1 MVPTDV
7 DRKVSV
13 LMFPEMRFSNP
24 AESLGYTRIM
34 VVPWMICY
42 GLTSLIDNFKPKFDH
57 SRSGSIVAGDGTI

>member
-1 MVPTDV
+1 
-7 DRKVSV
+7 
-13 LMFPEMRFSNP
+13 MFPEMRFSNP